1 MENLRLRADKS
12 VLEDLLNEAA
22 GLDLGSYT
30 EESSAAFRTALASAR
45 AVFADLTLTAEDQQ
59 TVDVAVT
66 ALRQAKAGLVEK
78 STGTDDPADTG
89 NTGNN
94 GNQNGT
100 AGDNTGNNG
109 TTAGSNRTT
118 NVSGN
123 AGGSSNSNSKAA
135 KTGEETP
142 FTWMLILMAAAGTVV
157 AVAVRRKCEN

>member
-1 MENLRLRADKS
+1 MENLRLKADKS
-12 VLEDLLNEAA
+12 VLEDLLNEAS
-22 GLDLGSYT
+22 GMDLDSYT
-30 EESSAAFRTALASAR
+30 EESAAAFRTALASAK
-45 AVFADLTLTAEDQQ
+45 AVFADSTLTVEDQQ
-59 TVDVAVT
+59 AVDEAVT

-109 TTAGSNRTT
+109 TTAGSNGTT

-123 AGGSSNSNSKAA
+123 AGGSSGRAA
-135 KTGEETP
+135 KTGDTAAIWVP
-142 FTWMLILMAAAGTVV
+142 VLMAIAAGVL
-157 AVAVRRKCEN
+157 AVAAGRKYRR

>member
-1 MENLRLRADKS
+1 M
-12 VLEDLLNEAA
+12 DL
-22 GLDLGSYT
+22 DSYT
-30 EESSAAFRTALASAR
+30 EESAAALSGQR
-45 AVFADLTLTAEDQQ
+45 LHRQKLFFADSTLTVEDQQ
-59 TVDVAVT
+59 AVDEAVT

-109 TTAGSNRTT
+109 TTAGSNGTT

-123 AGGSSNSNSKAA
+123 AGGCSGRAA
-135 KTGEETP
+135 KTGDTAAIWVP
-142 FTWMLILMAAAGTVV
+142 VLMAIAAGVL
-157 AVAVRRKCEN
+157 AVAAGRKYRR